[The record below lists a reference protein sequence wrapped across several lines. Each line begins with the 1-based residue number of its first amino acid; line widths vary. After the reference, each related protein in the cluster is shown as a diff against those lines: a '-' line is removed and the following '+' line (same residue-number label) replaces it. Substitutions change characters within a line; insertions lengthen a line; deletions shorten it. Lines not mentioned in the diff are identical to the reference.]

1 MTQKEFDK
9 EFTRLAKLAT
19 RAAEQG
25 QIELL
30 RDLTAQSK
38 RLLSSVNITIQLADG
53 YEIKLEAAE

>member
-25 QIELL
+25 QVELL
-30 RDLTAQSK
+30 REISDQSM
-38 RLLSSVNITIQLADG
+38 RLLRSVNITITLGDG
-53 YEIKLEAAE
+53 YEINLEAAE